1 MFRFFLQCTK
11 EESLEKCY
19 WVEWSLEL
27 NIAAGF
33 SMRAEQCSLLG
44 FWSPGKGTRRQ
55 VGLPSSLV
63 KLVQGGRVNSQFF
76 CGFLKEKTFCVG
88 WKCSS
93 PDFQS
98 PRKLQ
103 EGWQGCLAVGGAAFF
118 VRDSLGFFGDL
129 DMEQDARCCWP
140 PPEWCIRCFLCYE
153 PGFFNFILP
162 FLLFSLFR
170 VYFEQLLK
178 VWCNR
183 GQLSRFL
190 TVSLVLFSLFFS
202 DTCWPGYSF
211 CLSRS
216 LCCCWCCVTGVF
228 WLQAGTSGVGDK
240 YAYFC
245 FCFSC
250 ITQHVEGVGCLHP
263 PVTNKVWWSRKYP
276 GFPQW
281 KSVFPLRRSRRGNT
295 SL

>member
-1 MFRFFLQCTK
+1 MDRLISILVFWFQNLDMMFRFFLQCTK

-98 PRKLQ
+98 PSKFQ
-103 EGWQGCLAVGGAAFF
+103 EGWRLPSSWG
-118 VRDSLGFFGDL
+118 S
-129 DMEQDARCCWP
+129 
-140 PPEWCIRCFLCYE
+140 CILC
-153 PGFFNFILP
+153 
-162 FLLFSLFR
+162 
-170 VYFEQLLK
+170 
-178 VWCNR
+178 
-183 GQLSRFL
+183 SRL
-190 TVSLVLFSLFFS
+190 
-202 DTCWPGYSF
+202 
-211 CLSRS
+211 
-216 LCCCWCCVTGVF
+216 TGVF
-228 WLQAGTSGVGDK
+228 WWPGYGAGCQVLLASTWVVHQVFFMLWTWFFQFYS
-240 YAYFC
+240 A
-245 FCFSC
+245 FSL
-250 ITQHVEGVGCLHP
+250 IQFALCLFWA
-263 PVTNKVWWSRKYP
+263 VV
-276 GFPQW
+276 
-281 KSVFPLRRSRRGNT
+281 KSLMQQRTAQQVSDYGRS
-295 SL
+295 